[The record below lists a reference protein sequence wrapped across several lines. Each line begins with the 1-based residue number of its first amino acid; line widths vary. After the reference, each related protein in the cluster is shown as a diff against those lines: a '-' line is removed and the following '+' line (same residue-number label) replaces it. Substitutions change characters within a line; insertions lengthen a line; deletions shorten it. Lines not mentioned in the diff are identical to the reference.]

1 MLFQIVMKLGLT
13 VSSRCRRFRIMLFQ
27 VAMKYIGEDVLANIE
42 IAYLIKKKKIIKLFD
57 DDILKKLK
65 NKVVKMYD
73 KYIK

>member
-1 MLFQIVMKLGLT
+1 M
-13 VSSRCRRFRIMLFQ
+13 SFRIMLFQ